1 MGRPTLDAVIQACED
16 DRNTGFCIEC
26 GEEAYGCEPDMQR
39 EKCHSCGSYAVYGG
53 EQIIIAGLYV
63 DDEDHPKANEGT
75 PVFKRTTRK
84 AKPAKTEDPKPV
96 RAMTVRSVLATQPKH
111 NFAGILNE
119 TGILTETHFAVR
131 TNKTAKP
138 RKNAEKPSPAQLRI
152 VCGSLDVMAG
162 GVDVFPGDPEYSES
176 LGYFVTWFHYG
187 DLAKSRVCRVNSI
200 YLRTV
205 ESLAECRLNWT
216 YAKHLDSV
224 IGQNGL
230 GQNCARI
237 MRILTD
243 EE

>member
-39 EKCHSCGSYAVYGG
+39 EKCHSCGSYDVYGG

-75 PVFKRTTRK
+75 PFFKRTTRK
-84 AKPAKTEDPKPV
+84 AKPAKTDGPKPV
-96 RAMTVRSVLATQPKH
+96 RAMSVRSVLATQPKH

-119 TGILTETHFAVR
+119 TGILTDTHFAVR

-138 RKNAEKPSPAQLRI
+138 RKNAEKPSVAQLRI
-152 VCGSLDVMAG
+152 VCETLDVMTN
-162 GVDVFPGDPEYSES
+162 GVPVFPGDPEFSES
-176 LGYFVTWFHYG
+176 LGYFVTWFCFG
-187 DLAKSRVCRVNSI
+187 KAKTRVCRVNSI

-216 YAKHLDSV
+216 CSNDCDSV
-224 IGQNGL
+224 IGQNSL

-237 MRILTD
+237 MRILID